1 MINHGGRAEYAQVSL
16 RRMTKRVPALLIAL
30 AGVIFPATGSA
41 QADAWPGRP
50 VHVLATSPPGGSVD
64 LLARLAAEEFTR
76 AFGQPFVVE
85 NRPGANGNIGAELVL
100 KAPADGHMLFVA
112 PTGPFSINAQ
122 LMPTMPFDPARDI
135 APVALL
141 GVSPLLLV
149 VHPSVPATTVPEL
162 IAWMKARQGRVDYA
176 SQAVASTGH
185 LAMELFKAMAG
196 VEATHIPYKGS
207 AAQATADLLAG
218 RVAVSFVNTSTTIP
232 HIRKGQLR
240 AIAVAERR
248 RLAVAP
254 EIPTVDESGL
264 PGFEATTWIGLGARA
279 GTPPE
284 VVARLNEAAA
294 RGLARPETAERLA
307 RIGVESRAMS
317 PEAFAAFVRTET
329 DKWGAIIRR
338 SGARVE

>member
-1 MINHGGRAEYAQVSL
+1 MRKPMLSL
-16 RRMTKRVPALLIAL
+16 MAVATS
-30 AGVIFPATGSA
+30 VIFAAPASA
-41 QADAWPGRP
+41 QPASWPARV
-50 VHVLATSPPGGSVD
+50 VHVVATSPPGGSVD
-64 LLARLAAEEFTR
+64 LLARLAADEFTKR
-76 AFGQPFVVE
+76 FGQPFVVE

-100 KAPADGHMLFVA
+100 KAPPDGHMLFVA

-122 LMPTMPFDPARDI
+122 LMARMPFDPARDI
-135 APVALL
+135 APVAVL

-149 VHPSVPATTVPEL
+149 VHPSVPARDVAGL
-162 IAWMKARQGRVDYA
+162 IAWMKSRGGDVSYA

-196 VEATHIPYKGS
+196 VQAIHVPYKGS

-218 RVAVSFVNTSTTIP
+218 RVALSFVNTSTTIP
-232 HIRKGQLR
+232 YIRKGQLR

-279 GTPPE
+279 GTAAD
-284 VVARLNEAAA
+284 VVARLNEAAVH
-294 RGLARPETAERLA
+294 GLARPEVADRLA
-307 RIGVESRAMS
+307 RIGVEPRTLS
-317 PEAFAAFVRTET
+317 PEQFAAFMHAETE
-329 DKWGAIIRR
+329 KWGAIIRR
-338 SGARVE
+338 SGARIE

>member
-1 MINHGGRAEYAQVSL
+1 MKRAL
-16 RRMTKRVPALLIAL
+16 ALLIAVP
-30 AGVIFPATGSA
+30 GVIFPAIGPA
-41 QADAWPGRP
+41 QPQDWPGRP
-50 VHVLATSPPGGSVD
+50 VHVVATSPPGGSVD
-64 LLARLAAEEFTR
+64 LLARLAAEEFART
-76 AFGQPFVVE
+76 FGQPFVVE
-85 NRPGANGNIGAELVL
+85 NRPGANGNIGADLVL

-112 PTGPFSINAQ
+112 PTGPFSINAH
-122 LMPTMPFDPARDI
+122 LMAKMPFDPPKDI

-149 VHPSVPATTVPEL
+149 VHPSVPARTVPEL

-196 VEATHIPYKGS
+196 VDATHIPYKGS

-218 RVAVSFVNTSTTIP
+218 RVSVSFVNTSTTIP
-232 HIRKGQLR
+232 HIRKGELR

-279 GTPPE
+279 GTPRD
-284 VVARLNEAAA
+284 VVAGLNAAAA

-307 RIGVESRAMS
+307 RIGVEPRTLS
-317 PEAFAAFVRTET
+317 PEEFAAFVRAET